1 MENKGGIY
9 SELEMDEITIN
20 RGAIRYPANHCTQMD
35 KTNRDGSYQA
45 LRSRN
50 FINSIFSY
58 SNNRNCLISPYTESI
73 TSMIPT
79 TPTAYP
85 SVLATKQHP
94 DVGLKNQ

>member
-1 MENKGGIY
+1 
-9 SELEMDEITIN
+9 MDEITIN
-20 RGAIRYPANHCTQMD
+20 RGAIRYPANYCTQMD
-35 KTNRDGSYQA
+35 KRNRDGGYQA